1 MSDDEM
7 LALVLGD
14 MGLEKLE
21 IELLPNASRDWTAV
35 DEVERFLQS
44 PSQRFLTL
52 GGDTGTGKTIAAATA
67 LVHCCREPW
76 YGYKPG
82 THEPDYENPQFFWTP
97 QHGRFMRASELATM
111 PTFGPAAEKR
121 WEKVRERKLLVVDD
135 LGAEAV
141 TEHWLARLGDLV
153 DYRMRGSN
161 KTIITTNLPSK
172 DLKARY
178 GDRVFR
184 RLTDR
189 GAFWRAMK
197 PGGGVQASLP
207 EIVAPEPG

>member
-1 MSDDEM
+1 MSDAEVM
-7 LALVLGD
+7 AEVLGE

-21 IELLPNASRDWTAV
+21 IELLPGASRDWSAV
-35 DEVERFLQS
+35 DAVEGFLQS
-44 PSQRFLTL
+44 PDKRFLTL

-67 LVHCCREPW
+67 LVHVCREPW
-76 YGYKPG
+76 YGYG
-82 THEPDYENPQFFWTP
+82 PDGKADLEHPNYFWTP
-97 QHGRFMRASELATM
+97 KAGRFYRAVELATM
-111 PTFGPAAEKR
+111 PTFGAAAEKAWGR
-121 WEKVRERKLLVVDD
+121 LRDRKLLVVDD
-135 LGAEAV
+135 LGTEAI

-161 KTIITTNLPSK
+161 KTIFTTNLPSK

-189 GAFWRAMK
+189 GAFWKATK
-197 PGGGVQASLP
+197 PGGGAQHSLVTDSASS
-207 EIVAPEPG
+207 VV